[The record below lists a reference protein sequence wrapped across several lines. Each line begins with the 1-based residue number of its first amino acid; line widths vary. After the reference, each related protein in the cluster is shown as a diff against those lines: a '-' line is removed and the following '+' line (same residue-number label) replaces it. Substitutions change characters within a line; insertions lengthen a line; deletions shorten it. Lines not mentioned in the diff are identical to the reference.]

1 MRFAF
6 GEYQLDTEARSLQR
20 QGRRVSVEPK
30 VFDVLAYLIERRE
43 RVVPPDELLDALW
56 PGVSVGTAALSQ
68 TVHKARQAVGD
79 DGEHQR
85 LLRTEHGRGF
95 RFVADVSVV
104 SAPESTAPAPGRSR
118 SRWAAAT
125 GVAALLLVAAAT
137 WLLNRPS
144 SGVWPIRSLAVLP
157 LENLS
162 GDPGQEYFADGMTEA
177 LISALAKVDALR
189 VISRT
194 SAMHYK
200 GTRKTLPE
208 IAREL
213 NVDAIVEGSVL
224 RAGERVRITA
234 QLVHGASDQHLWTE
248 EYERDLRDVLV
259 LQSEIARAIA
269 REVRVKLAPEDEKRL
284 GSARVIDPEAY
295 EWHRKGTY
303 FEDTQQFERA
313 TEAHKKA
320 IEIEPDWA
328 SAYAGLSF
336 SYSLRADW
344 AFEAPS
350 KVLPQAY
357 AAVMKAL
364 ELDPAH
370 AGAYNAL
377 GTIRG
382 VERNW
387 LEAKQAFERAIELAP
402 GYSWAYLS
410 HALVLS
416 WFGRHDEAI
425 AEVTRAQQF
434 NPLADV
440 INSHAVDFR
449 TRADRYEEAIQEG
462 RRALALNP
470 DFRRVREALVWAYID
485 AGRYQEAIAEAEVYV
500 ERTDGS
506 ADSIA
511 TLSFALAA
519 TCRVDEAVELQRSNV
534 QSNPGYAPGYMDLGD
549 LYTATGAIDLA
560 IHSYTR
566 AFSIFPG
573 SWTYMTL
580 VRGHLTLG
588 DVDGAA
594 QWLQRGDSTYPDRT
608 HTLAIRH
615 LLERYQ
621 SAGEEALA
629 TARLLAVE
637 AQRPSID
644 QFESSLVW
652 LRDLQRVDPEAA
664 LDAYARL
671 YPELLGDPP
680 SVMTDNHAA
689 AASLGWLHMQAG
701 QEDSGA
707 QLLRESLA
715 VMETLPVTCDVKLH
729 SIWGT
734 LYGGGHG
741 FSDVMVHTIH
751 GNLEQAMVA
760 LERDLD
766 AGWRMDWWLLRIDP
780 VFEPLWELPEFQ
792 TMMAEVEAEMAGQ
805 LVNLRE
811 MERAG
816 EVAAIP
822 RDGR

>member
-1 MRFAF
+1 
-6 GEYQLDTEARSLQR
+6 
-20 QGRRVSVEPK
+20 
-30 VFDVLAYLIERRE
+30 
-43 RVVPPDELLDALW
+43 
-56 PGVSVGTAALSQ
+56 
-68 TVHKARQAVGD
+68 
-79 DGEHQR
+79 
-85 LLRTEHGRGF
+85 
-95 RFVADVSVV
+95 
-104 SAPESTAPAPGRSR
+104 
-118 SRWAAAT
+118 
-125 GVAALLLVAAAT
+125 VAALLLVAAAT

-144 SGVWPIRSLAVLP
+144 SEVGPIRSLAVLP

-162 GDPGQEYFADGMTEA
+162 GDPGREYFADGMTEA

-234 QLVHGASDQHLWTE
+234 QLVHGASDRHLWTE

-284 GSARVIDPEAY
+284 GSARIVDPEAH
-295 EWHRKGTY
+295 EWRMKGSY
-303 FEDTQQFERA
+303 LLDHQEFERA
-313 TEAHKKA
+313 TEAFEKS
-320 IEIEPDWA
+320 IEIDPDYTG
-328 SAYAGLSF
+328 AYSGLSK
-336 SYSLRADW
+336 SYSLRATWGYEDP
-344 AFEAPS
+344 AR
-350 KVLPQAY
+350 VLPQAK
-357 AAVMKAL
+357 AAAQKAL
-364 ELDPAH
+364 ELDPSLARAH
-370 AGAYNAL
+370 RAL
-377 GTIRG
+377 SEIAIA
-382 VERNW
+382 ERDW
-387 LEAKQAFERAIELAP
+387 REAMRQDQRAIELSP
-402 GYSWAYLS
+402 GYAWAHNAY
-410 HALVLS
+410 AVVL
-416 WFGRHDEAI
+416 FELGRHEEAI
-425 AEVTRAQQF
+425 AEITLSQQF
-434 NPLADV
+434 DPLADI
-440 INSHAVDFR
+440 INANAVAFQ
-449 TRADRYEEAIQEG
+449 AGVDRYEEAIQEG
-462 RRALALNP
+462 RQALALNP
-470 DFRRVREALVWAYID
+470 DFRRVRGALVWAYID

-519 TCRVDEAVELQRSNV
+519 AGRVDEAVELQRSNV
-534 QSNPGYAPGYMDLGD
+534 QSNPGYALGYMDLGK
-549 LYTATGAIDLA
+549 LYTATGAIDQA

-573 SWTYMTL
+573 SWMYVAL
-580 VRGHLTLG
+580 VRRHLTLG

-594 QWLQRGDSTYPDRT
+594 QWLQRGDSTRPDRT
-608 HTLAIRH
+608 HALVIRH

-644 QFESSLVW
+644 QFVSDLVW

-680 SVMTDNHAA
+680 SVMRGNYAA

-701 QEDSGA
+701 EEESGA
-707 QLLRESLA
+707 QLLRDSLA
-715 VMETLPVTCDVKLH
+715 VMETL
-729 SIWGT
+729 
-734 LYGGGHG
+734 YAGGHG
-741 FSDVMVHTIH
+741 FSDVMAHTIH

-766 AGWRMDWWLLRIDP
+766 AGWRMDWWLLSIDP
-780 VFEPLWELPEFQ
+780 LFEPLWELPEFQ

-805 LVNLRE
+805 LANLRE
-811 MERAG
+811 MERRG
-816 EVAAIP
+816 ELTVIP
-822 RDGR
+822 RDEANLH